1 MIIINFKIKSNMKI
15 KALVLM
21 AGFAAAQ
28 DDDAGAAGA
37 WSENWQEVDKVDADK
52 LLLF

>member
-1 MIIINFKIKSNMKI
+1 MKI

-28 DDDAGAAGA
+28 DDDAGADGA
-37 WSENWQEVDKVDADK
+37 WSENWEEVDTEKIQ
-52 LLLF
+52 LFS